1 MEPTAKGLQAKDFKA
16 IDPGFRLL
24 MGPGPSDVPARTL
37 QAMAAPCIGHLD
49 PYFLTMMNE
58 TQRLLRYLFQTENA
72 LTIPVSGT
80 GSAGMEACFVNLIEP
95 GDEVVV
101 CVNGVFGTRMS
112 DIVERIGGRLIRVDA
127 PWGRTI
133 DPQAVRDA
141 VKGGH
146 PKVLAVVHAETSTG
160 VCQPLDELAGIARET
175 GALFLVDCVTSLG
188 GMDIGID
195 RMRIDAVYSG
205 TQKCISGPPGLSPVS
220 FSPRA
225 METIKQRKSPV
236 VSWYLDMTMV
246 QDYWGS
252 SRKYHHTAPVNAIYA
267 LREAL
272 RLIAEEGLEA
282 RWARHRLNH
291 QALVAGLETMGLRMV
306 VPADIRLPMLNTVW
320 IPDGVDDLA
329 VRKALLAQ
337 FGIELGGGLGEFTG
351 KAWRV
356 GLMGH
361 SCRRKNVLLFLAALE
376 TVLRTQGVAPSAG
389 AQEAAMAV
397 YALEQAS

>member
-1 MEPTAKGLQAKDFKA
+1 
-16 IDPGFRLL
+16 
-24 MGPGPSDVPARTL
+24 
-37 QAMAAPCIGHLD
+37 
-49 PYFLTMMNE
+49 MMNE
-58 TQRLLRYLFQTENA
+58 TQQLLRYLFQTENA

-80 GSAGMEACFVNLIEP
+80 GSAGMEACFVNLVEP

-101 CVNGVFGTRMS
+101 CVNGVFGTRMA

-133 DPQAVRDA
+133 DPQVVRDA
-141 VKGGH
+141 VKGCH

-160 VCQPLDELAGIARET
+160 VCQPLDALADIAREAD
-175 GALFLVDCVTSLG
+175 ALFLVDCVTSLG
-188 GMDIGID
+188 GMDVGID
-195 RMRIDAVYSG
+195 RMRIDAAYSG

-225 METIKQRKSPV
+225 IEKIKQRKSAV

-272 RLIAEEGLEA
+272 RLIVEEGLEV

-329 VRKALLAQ
+329 VRKALLTQ
-337 FGIELGGGLGEFTG
+337 FGIELGGGLGEFAG

-376 TVLRTQGVAPSAG
+376 TVLRTQGVAPPVG